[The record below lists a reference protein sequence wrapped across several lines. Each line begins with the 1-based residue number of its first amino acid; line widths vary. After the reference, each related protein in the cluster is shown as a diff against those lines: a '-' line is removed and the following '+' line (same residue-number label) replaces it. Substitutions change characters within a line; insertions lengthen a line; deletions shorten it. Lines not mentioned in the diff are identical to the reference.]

1 MGRIPAKVP
10 PFNYDGG
17 RSFTERLKEVTGC
30 DSFELLADYYG
41 IPKSTIFTWHQHDRT
56 AYELIVREHLNS
68 GASVKF
74 LALGEGEAFPNGRPE
89 TNLDDTAQQQTPTT
103 KFLTKYSIGNGE
115 LTEAGNIEIGIST
128 LSDFGLVQA
137 DLIIIDKGE
146 AHHYVNKDE
155 KQPVSG
161 DYLIEIDGVI
171 SINYLQRL
179 PGKKLAIAFDT
190 STIEVSEEDIKVL
203 GRVAMEM
210 KKK

>member
-1 MGRIPAKVP
+1 MSRVPAKVP
-10 PFNYDGG
+10 PFEYKAG
-17 RSFTERLKEVTGC
+17 RLFTDRLKEVTGC
-30 DSFELLADYYG
+30 KSYDLLADYYG
-41 IPKSTIFTWHQHDRT
+41 VPKSTIFTWHQHDRI
-56 AYELIVREHLNS
+56 AHELIVREHLHS
-68 GASVKF
+68 GASVKY

-89 TNLDDTAQQQTPTT
+89 TNLNGVADQQTPTT
-103 KFLTKYSIGNGE
+103 KFLTKFNIGNGE
-115 LTEAGNIEIGIST
+115 LTEVGSIEIGLST
-128 LSDFGLVQA
+128 LNDFGLIQA

-146 AHHYVNKDE
+146 AHHYVNKAE